1 MNEAVERI
9 TRQIVKLMALG
20 DPSRNSNAEQVRL
33 ANEKV
38 AELMAK
44 YSISFEQLRADKPS
58 DDIFATVYVDGTS
71 DIKVDY
77 EAQLAGHIAYA
88 FDCKVI
94 NTNRNGYWQLAFC
107 GAKHDIEIA
116 VYFFRF
122 LQRTISSMARL
133 KFPKDVRNSR
143 RNYCLGLVTTV
154 GTRLEDI
161 YKRRDTYIPADCKAL
176 VLRKKEGL
184 EDYFRKQFPYRT
196 AGRQLRLRGNMEAFA
211 QGRQDGKKIPLSRP
225 IPYGGNSNGAVLIS

>member
-88 FDCKVI
+88 FD
-94 NTNRNGYWQLAFC
+94 
-107 GAKHDIEIA
+107 
-116 VYFFRF
+116 
-122 LQRTISSMARL
+122 
-133 KFPKDVRNSR
+133 
-143 RNYCLGLVTTV
+143 
-154 GTRLEDI
+154 
-161 YKRRDTYIPADCKAL
+161 
-176 VLRKKEGL
+176 
-184 EDYFRKQFPYRT
+184 
-196 AGRQLRLRGNMEAFA
+196 
-211 QGRQDGKKIPLSRP
+211 
-225 IPYGGNSNGAVLIS
+225 